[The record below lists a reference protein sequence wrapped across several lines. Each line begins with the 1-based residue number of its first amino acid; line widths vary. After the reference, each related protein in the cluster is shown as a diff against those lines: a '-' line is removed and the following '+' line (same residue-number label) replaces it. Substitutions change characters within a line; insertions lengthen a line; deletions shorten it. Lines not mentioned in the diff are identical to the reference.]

1 MCLLCVIGSCFL
13 PGGGS
18 RHSANNVENPHQFIW
33 CTRKSQKPSWW
44 AHFNSLHQLGS
55 FPFVSLCRVLISPPP
70 PFLHF
75 RLVLHR
81 LDQST
86 IQSRWSANNTA
97 QLWQSKWLFYYA
109 RCQPRV
115 FPPDH
120 LAVRLTSGA
129 SNMVGPQICFEG
141 KTRVTDDR
149 NGGQQEKKKNLDLNL
164 FFLIASWVA
173 CWTTWVLDWTLWW

>member
-55 FPFVSLCRVLISPPP
+55 FPFVSLCHVLISPPP

-75 RLVLHR
+75 RLELHR

-86 IQSRWSANNTA
+86 IQSRWSANNIA
-97 QLWQSKWLFYYA
+97 QLWQSKWLFYYGVSPESSPQTIWLCA
-109 RCQPRV
+109 SPAEQLTWLGLRSASRGKRV
-115 FPPDH
+115 WLMH
-120 LAVRLTSGA
+120 
-129 SNMVGPQICFEG
+129 
-141 KTRVTDDR
+141 R
-149 NGGQQEKKKNLDLNL
+149 NGGQQKKKNLDLNL